1 MTLKKRIGIMG
12 GTFNPIHQGHLI
24 LAETAREY
32 CELDEVLFIPSG
44 NSYMKASDE
53 ILDGETRIS
62 MTALAIED
70 NPYFTLS
77 SMEVEREGATYTC
90 DTIRELKERNPS
102 AEYYFIMGADTLFT
116 IEKWKNSEEILR
128 KCSLIVE
135 SRDEKDASELKEK
148 ASELQK
154 KYQAYIIVLPERK
167 VDISSTEI
175 RNRLEKGESV
185 RYMIPDKVLS
195 YIEKNNLYHI
205 EKI

>member
-77 SMEVEREGATYTC
+77 SIEVEREGATYTC